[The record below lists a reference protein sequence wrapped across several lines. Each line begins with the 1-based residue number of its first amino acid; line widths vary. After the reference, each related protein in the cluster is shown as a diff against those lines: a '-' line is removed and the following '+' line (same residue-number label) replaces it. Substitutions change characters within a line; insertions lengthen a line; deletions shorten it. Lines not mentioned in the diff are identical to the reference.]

1 MAIWF
6 KTPSNESLN
15 KVLLNTLAS
24 HLGIRVTHIGE
35 DFLVATMPL
44 QNNTSE
50 GSGLLHGGASLALAE
65 TLGTVGANACIDLN
79 NQRCLC
85 MEINANHIAAVKSG
99 LVTAMA
105 RPVHIGNHS
114 QVWRVE
120 IRDDDDE
127 LVCESRLTLSIV
139 GIDDV

>member
-1 MAIWF
+1 
-6 KTPSNESLN
+6 
-15 KVLLNTLAS
+15 
-24 HLGIRVTHIGE
+24 
-35 DFLVATMPL
+35 
-44 QNNTSE
+44 
-50 GSGLLHGGASLALAE
+50 
-65 TLGTVGANACIDLN
+65 
-79 NQRCLC
+79 